1 MSQQDQ
7 PHSPHEHSELTESTL
22 SSELVYDGQIIR
34 LYIDEVAL
42 INGHHKRR
50 EVIRHNG
57 AVAIVP
63 IDAGGN
69 VVLVRQFRYAAGRV
83 LLEVPAGTLEPDE
96 APEACA
102 ARELQEE
109 AGYRPG
115 KLERLGGIY
124 AAPSYTTE
132 YIHLF
137 MATELQASR
146 LEVDD
151 DEFLEVYP
159 LPLDEVIRLI
169 EAGEIRDGKTISG
182 VLLAR
187 ERLRKMGR

>member
-1 MSQQDQ
+1 VTQQEPPQ
-7 PHSPHEHSELTESTL
+7 SPHEQSQLTETTI
-22 SSELVYDGQIIR
+22 SSELVYDGAIIH
-34 LYIDEVAL
+34 LYIDEVRL

-63 IDAGGN
+63 IDAQGN

-83 LLEVPAGTLEPDE
+83 LLEVPAGTLEPNE
-96 APEACA
+96 APEVCA

-132 YIHLF
+132 FIHLY
-137 MATELQASR
+137 MATDLEASR
-146 LEVDD
+146 LDVDD

-159 LPLDEVIRLI
+159 LPMDEVIRLI
-169 EAGEIRDGKTISG
+169 EAGDIRDGKTISG

-187 ERLRKMGR
+187 ERLGKAGR